1 MTGYILEAYNN
12 MGDVY
17 TSPRMIEEAKNRDIT
32 LDLIGVRDTLCV
44 ERTLYNA
51 GRKLQQ
57 RDFVINRYKWGKMLK
72 ELNRLGTLSYN
83 ELSAFEIYVN
93 KFEQRKRLSSDA
105 FRKPKY
111 LLGHTSTPYEQLV
124 PHLGSS
130 IVAKGL
136 ENSMGREIFLIEKP
150 QDMAQLTAYGSR
162 EWLFEEFIAESYGR
176 DLRVYSVRG
185 QAIAAMI
192 RRSQND
198 FRANVALG
206 ARTIPYD
213 IDEKLCRIATD
224 IYAQT
229 GLDFV
234 GIDLL
239 FGEDALYLCEIN
251 VMPGLMGIERATGVN
266 VAGAVMETI
275 RGDLCSE

>member
-17 TSPRMIEEAKNRDIT
+17 TSPRLIEESKNRDIT

-57 RDFVINRYKWGKMLK
+57 RDFVINRYKWGKMLT

-124 PHLGSS
+124 LHLGSN

-206 ARTIPYD
+206 AKTIPYD

-239 FGEDALYLCEIN
+239 FGEDDFYLCEIN